1 MRLAVTVGD
10 AFSLREAFSLLGLA
24 TRGLSGLVTR
34 EEPLLALR
42 ALEEPAVGDEMLNT
56 DQQTFSHMGKSVH
69 AHGRFNHFIEKHVQ
83 TKCYFTLR
91 NMCKQECPCNDTAT
105 EQSSGTLAGKL
116 PVGLEILGL
125 EARLEDLELPV
136 LLAWPACRLP
146 SSLLGSSADRRL
158 VSRDDLGVL
167 ASRQGKGGM
176 KALAKSMCVKKR
188 GAGKM

>member
-34 EEPLLALR
+34 EEPLLAFR
-42 ALEEPAVGDEMLNT
+42 ALEEAAVGDEMLNA
-56 DQQTFSHMGKSVH
+56 DQQTFSHMKKKKSVD
-69 AHGRFNHFIEKHVQ
+69 AHGRFNHFIEEHVQ
-83 TKCYFTLR
+83 TR
-91 NMCKQECPCNDTAT
+91 GAPAT
-105 EQSSGTLAGKL
+105 TRQQNNPVGSLAGKL

-158 VSRDDLGVL
+158 VSREDLGVL
-167 ASRQGKGGM
+167 ASRQDKGGM
-176 KALAKSMCVKKR
+176 KA
-188 GAGKM
+188 

>member
-24 TRGLSGLVTR
+24 TRGLRGLVTR

-42 ALEEPAVGDEMLNT
+42 ALEEPPVGGEMLET
-56 DQQTFSHMGKSVH
+56 DQQTLRHLRKSVDAAPEIRPLH
-69 AHGRFNHFIEKHVQ
+69 RETRSNKCHFIEEHVQ
-83 TKCYFTLR
+83 TSVH
-91 NMCKQECPCNDTAT
+91 CKDTAK
-105 EQSSGTLAGKL
+105 EQRIGSLGDKL

-158 VSRDDLGVL
+158 VRREDLGGL
-167 ASRQGKGGM
+167 ATWQDEGR
-176 KALAKSMCVKKR
+176 
-188 GAGKM
+188 